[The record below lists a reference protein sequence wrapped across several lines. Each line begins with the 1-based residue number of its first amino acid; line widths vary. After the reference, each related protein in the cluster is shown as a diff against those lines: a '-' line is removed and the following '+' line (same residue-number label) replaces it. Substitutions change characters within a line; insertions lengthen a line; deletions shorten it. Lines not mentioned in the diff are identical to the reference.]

1 MNVTSSVHIPLG
13 KLPLLFRN
21 ARFFLEL
28 VSPSNPPI
36 EYQSPWGSGTCA
48 WSPSSLIMWSEKL
61 VTGSFS
67 EELTRNEMVLNAD
80 TFFSGA
86 NAPGTIGIFPVFLT
100 SFNRP
105 VINHVGESFND

>member
-1 MNVTSSVHIPLG
+1 MG
-13 KLPLLFRN
+13 
-21 ARFFLEL
+21 
-28 VSPSNPPI
+28 
-36 EYQSPWGSGTCA
+36 
-48 WSPSSLIMWSEKL
+48 SEKL
-61 VTGSFS
+61 VTGSFF

-86 NAPGTIGIFPVFLT
+86 NTPGTTGIFPVFLT